1 MMMPVRCF
9 SCGHLVGDK
18 WDEFARRVKQGEK
31 PGDVL
36 DDLGLKR
43 YCCRRML
50 LGNVEVI
57 DDVMRYSETTKE
69 R

>member
-9 SCGHLVGDK
+9 SCGSLVGDK

-36 DDLGLKR
+36 DDMGLKR

-50 LGNVEVI
+50 LGNVEII
-57 DDVMRYSETTKE
+57 DDVMRYSETTQE